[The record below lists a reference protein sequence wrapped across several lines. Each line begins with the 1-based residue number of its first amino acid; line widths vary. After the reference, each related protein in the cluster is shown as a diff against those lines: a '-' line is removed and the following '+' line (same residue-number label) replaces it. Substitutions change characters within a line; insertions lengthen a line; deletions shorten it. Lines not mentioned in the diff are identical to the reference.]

1 MHSRLLVIGT
11 NGFVGKHVRLIL
23 EKEGIE
29 YFEIEGKNQV
39 NLLNQEE
46 IDVFLH
52 KNKIEKIINCSAFV
66 GGISYGYKFPVEML
80 VSNTQ
85 MTINLYNAA
94 RNNQVKHIINPIS
107 NCAYP
112 GSIQVYR
119 EEDFWKGPPHSSVF
133 YYGLSRR
140 NIVAI
145 SNSFNEQYGI
155 ESSNV
160 VLSNMYGPKDH
171 FDIERSHA
179 LGALVK
185 KICDA
190 KINED
195 SEVEIWGTGNPVREW
210 LYVNDGAQA
219 LIRSIDLEE
228 PHKLFNVGINEG
240 ISIKDLSKRISFLV
254 GWDGQ
259 FTFDT
264 SKPDGVKIK
273 TVDGTLG
280 EELLK
285 WAPEVDIETGIKTTV
300 DWYMENNE

>member
-1 MHSRLLVIGT
+1 MHSKLLVLGT
-11 NGFVGKHVRLIL
+11 NGFVGKHVKLLL
-23 EKEGIE
+23 EKEGIQF
-29 YFEIEGKNQV
+29 FEIEGKTKV
-39 NLLNQEE
+39 NLFDQDE
-46 IDVFLH
+46 IDVFLN

-85 MTINLYNAA
+85 MIINLYNAA
-94 RNNQVKHIINPIS
+94 KNNQVKHIVNPIS

-112 GSIQVYR
+112 GNIQVYR

-140 NIVAI
+140 NLVAI

-190 KINED
+190 KMNGD
-195 SEVEIWGTGNPVREW
+195 HEVEIWGTGNPVREW
-210 LYVNDGAQA
+210 LYVHDGARA
-219 LIRSIDLEE
+219 LIKSL
-228 PHKLFNVGINEG
+228 HL
-240 ISIKDLSKRISFLV
+240 
-254 GWDGQ
+254 
-259 FTFDT
+259 
-264 SKPDGVKIK
+264 
-273 TVDGTLG
+273 
-280 EELLK
+280 
-285 WAPEVDIETGIKTTV
+285 
-300 DWYMENNE
+300 

>member
-1 MHSRLLVIGT
+1 MHSKLLVLGT
-11 NGFVGKHVRLIL
+11 NGFVGKHVKFLL
-23 EKEGIE
+23 EKEGIQ
-29 YFEIEGKNQV
+29 YFEIEGKTQV
-39 NLLNQEE
+39 NLLDQDE
-46 IDVFLH
+46 IDVFLN

-85 MTINLYNAA
+85 MIINLYNAA
-94 RNNQVKHIINPIS
+94 KNNQVKHIINPIS

-112 GSIQVYR
+112 GNIQVYR

-140 NIVAI
+140 NLVAI

-179 LGALVK
+179 LGDLVK

-190 KINED
+190 KIKGD
-195 SEVEIWGTGNPVREW
+195 HEVEIWGTGNPVREW
-210 LYVNDGAQA
+210 LYVQDGARA
-219 LIRSIDLEE
+219 LVKSLDLEN
-228 PHKLFNVGINEG
+228 PHALFNIGINEG
-240 ISIKDLSKRISFLV
+240 ISIKDLSKRISSIA
-254 GWDGQ
+254 GWEGQ

-264 SKPDGVKIK
+264 SKPDGVKTK
-273 TVDGTLG
+273 TVDGSLG

-300 DWYMENNE
+300 EWYMENNE

>member
-1 MHSRLLVIGT
+1 MHSRLLVLGT

-39 NLLNQEE
+39 NLLNQDE
-46 IDVFLH
+46 IDVFLN
-52 KNKIEKIINCSAFV
+52 KNEIEKIINCSAFV

-94 RNNQVKHIINPIS
+94 SNNQVKHIINPIS

-112 GSIQVYR
+112 GNIEVYR

-195 SEVEIWGTGNPVREW
+195 GEVEIWGTGNPVREW

-219 LIRSIDLEE
+219 LIKSLDLEE

-240 ISIKDLSKRISFLV
+240 ISIKDLSKSISLIA

-259 FTFDT
+259 FTFNT
-264 SKPDGVKIK
+264 SKPDGVKTK
-273 TVDGTLG
+273 TVDGSLG

>member
-1 MHSRLLVIGT
+1 MHSKLLVLGT
-11 NGFVGKHVRLIL
+11 NGFVGKHVKFLL
-23 EKEGIE
+23 EKEGIQ
-29 YFEIEGKNQV
+29 YFEIEGKTEV
-39 NLLNQEE
+39 NLLDQDE
-46 IDVFLH
+46 IDVFLN

-85 MTINLYNAA
+85 MIINLYNAA
-94 RNNQVKHIINPIS
+94 KNNQVKHIINPIS

-112 GSIQVYR
+112 GNIQVYR

-140 NIVAI
+140 NLVAI
-145 SNSFNEQYGI
+145 SNSFNEQFGV

-185 KICDA
+185 KVCDA
-190 KINED
+190 KINGD
-195 SEVEIWGTGNPVREW
+195 REVEIWGTGNPVREW
-210 LYVNDGAQA
+210 LYVHDGAKA
-219 LIRSIDLEE
+219 LIKSLDLEK
-228 PHKLFNVGINEG
+228 PHTLFNVGINEG
-240 ISIKDLSKRISFLV
+240 ISIKDLSKRISSIA
-254 GWDGQ
+254 GWEGQ

-264 SKPDGVKIK
+264 SKPDGVKTK
-273 TVDGTLG
+273 TVDGSLG

-300 DWYMENNE
+300 EWYMENNE

>member
-1 MHSRLLVIGT
+1 MHSRLLVLGT
-11 NGFVGKHVRLIL
+11 NGFVGKHVRLVL

-39 NLLNQEE
+39 NLLNQDE
-46 IDVFLH
+46 IDVFLN

-94 RNNQVKHIINPIS
+94 RNNQVKHVINPIS

-112 GSIQVYR
+112 GNIQVYR

-190 KINED
+190 KINKD
-195 SEVEIWGTGNPVREW
+195 GEVEIWGTGIPIREW

-219 LIRSIDLEE
+219 LIKSLGLEE

-240 ISIKDLSKRISFLV
+240 ISIKELSKRISFIA
-254 GWDGQ
+254 GWDGK

-264 SKPDGVKIK
+264 SKPDGVKTK
-273 TVDGTLG
+273 TVDGSLG
-280 EELLK
+280 KELLK

-300 DWYMENNE
+300 DWYMENND

>member
-1 MHSRLLVIGT
+1 MHSRLLVLGT

-39 NLLNQEE
+39 NLLNQDE
-46 IDVFLH
+46 IDVFLN

-94 RNNQVKHIINPIS
+94 RNNQVKHVINPIS

-112 GSIQVYR
+112 GNIQVYR

-190 KINED
+190 KINKD
-195 SEVEIWGTGNPVREW
+195 GEVEIWGTGSPIREW

-219 LIRSIDLEE
+219 LIKSLGLEE

-240 ISIKDLSKRISFLV
+240 ISIKELSKRISFIA
-254 GWDGQ
+254 GWDGK

-264 SKPDGVKIK
+264 SKPDGVKTK
-273 TVDGTLG
+273 TVDGSLG
-280 EELLK
+280 KELLK

-300 DWYMENNE
+300 DWYMENND

>member
-1 MHSRLLVIGT
+1 MHSRLLILGT

-39 NLLNQEE
+39 NLLNQDE
-46 IDVFLH
+46 IDGFLN

-94 RNNQVKHIINPIS
+94 RNNQVKHVINPIS

-112 GSIQVYR
+112 GHIQVYR

-190 KINED
+190 KINKD
-195 SEVEIWGTGNPVREW
+195 GEVEIWGTGIPIREW
-210 LYVNDGAQA
+210 LYVTDGAQA
-219 LIRSIDLEE
+219 LIKSLGLEE

-240 ISIKDLSKRISFLV
+240 ISIKELSKRISFIA
-254 GWDGQ
+254 GWDGK

-264 SKPDGVKIK
+264 SKPDGVKTK
-273 TVDGTLG
+273 TVDGSLG
-280 EELLK
+280 KELLK

-300 DWYMENNE
+300 DWYMENND